1 MWQEN
6 RGTIFLEIY
15 ITGLVS
21 QDLKEKILWIIADKM
36 LT

>member
-1 MWQEN
+1 MGAPSSLKFTSQV
-6 RGTIFLEIY
+6 F
-15 ITGLVS
+15 VS